1 MFAKQVLSMQ
11 TTIAQATTIPSV
23 AWLLTCVGISIAV
36 LFAMIIFARIH
47 AFLALIF
54 VSMLLALFSGMDLLS
69 IGGSIQK
76 GMGNSLGFIA
86 TVVGLGAIFGKILE
100 ASGGAEAIAQSLI
113 KTFGESRATW
123 ALTVTGFLISI
134 PVFLDV
140 GLVLVAPLLFALARD
155 AKKSVLYFA
164 FPLLAG
170 MVVTH
175 ACIPPTPGPIAVAE
189 LLQAE
194 LGLVI
199 LFGVI
204 VGLPTA
210 ILCGPLL
217 GVWLSKAIDPA
228 DLQQVDD
235 LLGGAVVVESN
246 SKTLAAPA
254 FGLLLA
260 IIGLPLVLMVGG
272 SMIDSLR
279 RSEAYDL
286 VAQAGAAAPSLSAI
300 AEAQLNPEL
309 FFNAGFW
316 KLFSFLGHPFVALL
330 IATFVAWYVLGI
342 QRGFSAADLMELS
355 TASLAPAGV
364 IILVTGAGGVFKTV
378 LSDSGAAQAMA
389 KTLVDLDLPL
399 LVLAYVISAI
409 IRLIQGSATVAMI
422 TSAGLLAGIIAGL
435 PDPIP
440 ANEMALIVLAIA
452 FGASV
457 GSHLNDSGFWLVS
470 RYLGMNERQTFRT
483 WTVLT
488 TVISLVGFG
497 LTYLVGEFI

>member
-1 MFAKQVLSMQ
+1 MQ
-11 TTIAQATTIPSV
+11 SLIAQVNATDPSV
-23 AWLLTCVGISIAV
+23 AWLLSCVAISIVV

-54 VSMLLALFSGMDLLS
+54 VSMLLALLSGMDLLS

-100 ASGGAEAIAQSLI
+100 ASGGAEAIAHSLI

-155 AKKSVLYFA
+155 AKRSVLYFA

-204 VGLPTA
+204 VGLPTS
-210 ILCGPLL
+210 ILCGPFL
-217 GVWLSKAIDPA
+217 GVWLAKTIDPA
-228 DLQQVDD
+228 DLRQVDD
-235 LLGGAVVVESN
+235 LLGSEHVNDLRSTTTA
-246 SKTLAAPA
+246 LPA
-254 FGLLLA
+254 FGLILL
-260 IIGLPLVLMVGG
+260 IIGLPLLLMVGG
-272 SMIDSLR
+272 SVIDSMR
-279 RSEAYDL
+279 RSEAHDL
-286 VAQAGAAAPSLSAI
+286 VIQLGGAVTPSQAAI
-300 AEAQLNPEL
+300 QEAYKNPEL
-309 FFNAGFW
+309 FFNAGIW
-316 KLFSFLGHPFVALL
+316 KLFSFLGHPFVSLL
-330 IATFVAWYVLGI
+330 IATFAAWYVLGI
-342 QRGFSAADLMELS
+342 QRGFSAADLMDLS

-399 LVLAYVISAI
+399 LVLAYVISAM

-422 TSAGLLAGIIAGL
+422 TSAGLLAGIITGL
-435 PDPIP
+435 PDPVS

-452 FGASV
+452 FGGSV

-470 RYLGMNERQTFRT
+470 RYLGMSERQTFRT

-488 TVISLVGFG
+488 TAISVIGFG
-497 LTYLVGEFI
+497 LTYLIGEFV

>member
-1 MFAKQVLSMQ
+1 MIHVL
-11 TTIAQATTIPSV
+11 AQATATDPSV
-23 AWLLTCVGISIAV
+23 SWLLTCVGISIVV

-54 VSMLLALFSGMDLLS
+54 VSMLLALISGMDLLS

-217 GVWLSKAIDPA
+217 GVWLSKTIDPA

-235 LLGGAVVVESN
+235 LLGETAVIKSK

-254 FGLLLA
+254 FGLLLV

-272 SMIDSLR
+272 SVIDSMR

-286 VAQAGAAAPSLSAI
+286 VAQADPAVAPSLVAV
-300 AEAQLNPEL
+300 AKAQQNPEL

-389 KTLVDLDLPL
+389 ETLVDLDLPL

-422 TSAGLLAGIIAGL
+422 TSAGLLAGIITGL
-435 PDPIP
+435 PDSVS

-470 RYLGMNERQTFRT
+470 RYLGMSERQTFRT

-488 TVISLVGFG
+488 TVISVVGFG
-497 LTYLVGEFI
+497 LTYLVGELI

>member
-1 MFAKQVLSMQ
+1 MIHIF
-11 TTIAQATTIPSV
+11 AQATAMTPSV
-23 AWLLTCVGISIAV
+23 GYLLTCVAISIVV

-54 VSMLLALFSGMDLLS
+54 VSMLLALLSGMDLLA

-113 KTFGESRATW
+113 KKFGESRSTW

-155 AKKSVLYFA
+155 AKRSVLYFA

-194 LGLVI
+194 LGLVV

-210 ILCGPLL
+210 VLCGPLL
-217 GVWLSKAIDPA
+217 GVWLSKTIDPA

-235 LLGGAVVVESN
+235 LVGETSVDSTKSEMME
-246 SKTLAAPA
+246 APT
-254 FGLLLA
+254 FGLILMV
-260 IIGLPLVLMVGG
+260 IGLPLVLMVGG
-272 SMIDSLR
+272 SVIDSMR
-279 RSEAYDL
+279 RAEAFEL
-286 VAQAGAAAPSLSAI
+286 VAQADGAVAPSLEVI
-300 AEAQLNPEL
+300 AEAQKNPEL

-342 QRGFSAADLMELS
+342 QRGFSAADLMDLS

-399 LVLAYVISAI
+399 LVLAWVIAAM

-422 TSAGLLAGIIAGL
+422 TSAGLLAGMIAGL
-435 PDPIP
+435 PEPVS
-440 ANEMALIVLAIA
+440 ANEMALLVLAIA
-452 FGASV
+452 FGASI

-470 RYLGMNERQTFRT
+470 RYLGMSERQTFRT
-483 WTVLT
+483 WTILT

-497 LTYLVGEFI
+497 LTLFVGKLI